1 MIKRI
6 EKIAKYKNRINVSN
20 DDGLDFIK
28 KIDKKSKST
37 FIYLDPPYVLKGA
50 KLYMNYY
57 SKLDHQKL
65 SEYVKKIKGKWMV
78 SYDNNDF
85 IIDLYKNK
93 VKLIYQLSQST
104 SNRVGNEILIFSD
117 VLEHKRS
124 VKSLSQPVYL

>member
-65 SEYVKKIKGKWMV
+65 SEYVKKIKGKWKIV
-78 SYDNNDF
+78 HEHGSLPFDPHTT
-85 IIDLYKNK
+85 KA
-93 VKLIYQLSQST
+93 
-104 SNRVGNEILIFSD
+104 IFS
-117 VLEHKRS
+117 LNG
-124 VKSLSQPVYL
+124 